1 MLAPQGTSAIWP
13 NISLYCEPIKF
24 LPIFTRILDQEGS
37 DVTGKEV
44 NVGTIVHD
52 TATLYGH
59 FMPPYEGKVTY
70 LLCNGTLECFRDY
83 TAETVNVGSDG
94 KVPPSSQHQINGG
107 SPAISFKAVW
117 DRFPDLS
124 SPCEPLKVR

>member
-83 TAETVNVGSDG
+83 TGRCLLLASIRLME
-94 KVPPSSQHQINGG
+94 
-107 SPAISFKAVW
+107 
-117 DRFPDLS
+117 
-124 SPCEPLKVR
+124 VRLQLASRPFGIDFLT